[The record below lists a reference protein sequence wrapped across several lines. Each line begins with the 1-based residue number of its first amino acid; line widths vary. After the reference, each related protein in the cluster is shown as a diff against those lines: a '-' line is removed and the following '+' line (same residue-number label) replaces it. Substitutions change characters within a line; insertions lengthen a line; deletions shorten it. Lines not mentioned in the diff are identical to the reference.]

1 VPHYPIQWFKSQ
13 FVRSHTRRDEDLE
26 HWWQLPDDRTRTRS
40 PWAQLVVDLVTP
52 ATFSEWHEKVAE
64 SRVKAYDRLRPP
76 VTRALLLC
84 LIIGGLGV
92 LKAPWWCWVMLIP
105 ALAQVLLEIYLDRY
119 VFDSAR
125 DARWRWLRSIRD
137 MTNAHFQ
144 TMLLNASGILGIAA
158 CPLNVVAVCMA
169 PAGGDY
175 GWVKIGGLAAAILY
189 LNSGLASALLDP
201 PNYTEN
207 SVMPPVM
214 HWIRPYAPLISY
226 VIVTGMATA
235 STVLH
240 RWQPAL
246 APVAYLCAALT
257 LLLGSTLRN
266 HDRMIAAA
274 APIAREAVQAGRL
287 ELGGVVHDDLGP
299 TKAAAEAVSLADGV
313 AYQHAVELQ
322 ALAAYLTHFNARVG
336 IYASQRMEL
345 SYLVEKLIGP
355 YGISRRDVSYDIRW
369 GAEQMRKQ
377 DHRVAVRMTTALVH
391 NVGQTL
397 RRKEFRDIPKA
408 FVLEGYTTG
417 NGRDLRYHL
426 AVRDHLPTIGDTD
439 WCAEGGTL
447 AALRSWLREDFNGD
461 LTQEDLSDGTKRII
475 ASWADRPPIT
485 EYDADAAE
493 GQPE

>member
-1 VPHYPIQWFKSQ
+1 
-13 FVRSHTRRDEDLE
+13 
-26 HWWQLPDDRTRTRS
+26 
-40 PWAQLVVDLVTP
+40 
-52 ATFSEWHEKVAE
+52 
-64 SRVKAYDRLRPP
+64 
-76 VTRALLLC
+76 
-84 LIIGGLGV
+84 
-92 LKAPWWCWVMLIP
+92 
-105 ALAQVLLEIYLDRY
+105 
-119 VFDSAR
+119 
-125 DARWRWLRSIRD
+125 
-137 MTNAHFQ
+137 
-144 TMLLNASGILGIAA
+144 
-158 CPLNVVAVCMA
+158 
-169 PAGGDY
+169 
-175 GWVKIGGLAAAILY
+175 
-189 LNSGLASALLDP
+189 
-201 PNYTEN
+201 
-207 SVMPPVM
+207 
-214 HWIRPYAPLISY
+214 
-226 VIVTGMATA
+226 
-235 STVLH
+235 
-240 RWQPAL
+240 
-246 APVAYLCAALT
+246 
-257 LLLGSTLRN
+257 
-266 HDRMIAAA
+266 
-274 APIAREAVQAGRL
+274 
-287 ELGGVVHDDLGP
+287 
-299 TKAAAEAVSLADGV
+299 
-313 AYQHAVELQ
+313 
-322 ALAAYLTHFNARVG
+322 LAAYLTHFNARVG